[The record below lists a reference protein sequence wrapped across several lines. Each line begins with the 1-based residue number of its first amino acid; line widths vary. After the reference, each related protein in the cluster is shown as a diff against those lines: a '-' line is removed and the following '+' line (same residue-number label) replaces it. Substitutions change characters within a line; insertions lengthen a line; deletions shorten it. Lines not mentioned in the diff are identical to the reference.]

1 MVNYILR
8 RLLIAFFMLIGIGIT
23 SFLVIKLPH
32 GDYASVYEGYLLAR
46 GATQEDADRAA
57 AQIRQ
62 TYGLDQ
68 PIPIQFLTWIK
79 GIVTEGK
86 FGYSFAYGKDVGVL
100 IAERLPM
107 TLFLA
112 LMCHAIS
119 TFVGVGIGIFV
130 APRKYGFVDN
140 FMAVLSFIMTS
151 VPRFSLAIIIL
162 FLLVFTFNQ
171 GSIASFFSNQYVF
184 APWSFDRVVDLFKH
198 VWPLLVIA
206 GLGGVARN
214 MRVMRGTLL
223 DVLGAQYVQ

>member
-140 FMAVLSFIMTS
+140 FMAGFFLF
-151 VPRFSLAIIIL
+151 FHFLAPF
-162 FLLVFTFNQ
+162 FLGAHIFFFLVFFFFTS
-171 GSIASFFSNQYVF
+171 GTSPSFFYS
-184 APWSFDRVVDLFKH
+184 
-198 VWPLLVIA
+198 
-206 GLGGVARN
+206 
-214 MRVMRGTLL
+214 
-223 DVLGAQYVQ
+223 

>member
-23 SFLVIKLPH
+23 SFLVIKLPP

-140 FMAVLSFIMTS
+140 FMADLSFFMNSI
-151 VPRFSLAIIIL
+151 VPFYLARNIFFFLRFSFYHSYLDSFL
-162 FLLVFTFNQ
+162 FHQ
-171 GSIASFFSNQYVF
+171 SACS
-184 APWSFDRVVDLFKH
+184 PRRVSR
-198 VWPLLVIA
+198 
-206 GLGGVARN
+206 VA
-214 MRVMRGTLL
+214 VATL
-223 DVLGAQYVQ
+223 

>member
-1 MVNYILR
+1 MVNYISR
-8 RLLIAFFMLIGIGIT
+8 RLLIAFFMLIGIAIT
-23 SFLVIKLPH
+23 SFLVIKLPP

-57 AQIRQ
+57 DQIRK

-68 PIPIQFLTWIK
+68 PIPIQFVTWIK

-130 APRKYGFVDN
+130 APRKYGFFDN
-140 FMAVLSFIMTS
+140 IMAVLSFIMTS

-171 GSIASFFSNQYVF
+171 G
-184 APWSFDRVVDLFKH
+184 
-198 VWPLLVIA
+198 
-206 GLGGVARN
+206 
-214 MRVMRGTLL
+214 
-223 DVLGAQYVQ
+223 